1 MIGEIDINTTPAC
14 IEDNFAV
21 LEGQLDSVLE
31 RYKDLVVTND
41 GIKSARA
48 DAKELNDLKK
58 TIAGRRKEAVAEAS
72 GPIRLF
78 DERAKALEAKVEDT
92 RQGITQQLK
101 RFEQEKVAEAIKLVD
116 ELLAKELD
124 AYSIREEFRNVD
136 VTDMY
141 KIGSLT
147 AKGALTAAAKKGV
160 ASAVMGARALQD
172 RTDARLSCLKSTCL
186 EKGLVTPLEKEHV
199 AGFLM
204 TMDDMDYVRG
214 MNAVIEAELKRQ
226 EAAQERARA
235 VVGPPVTGALIET
248 IGEERA
254 RQEMAEAAET
264 EAEQAFR
271 QATGQEDPGV
281 GDIPPE
287 LTKPPTREEPGQ
299 PTSAPGQN
307 GAHALNGSGKKLVRM
322 NVLIEVEV
330 HRDTT
335 YTVIETQLRKR
346 LAAAGIERSVKN
358 VMVIE

>member
-226 EAAQERARA
+226 EAAQERAR
-235 VVGPPVTGALIET
+235 
-248 IGEERA
+248 
-254 RQEMAEAAET
+254 QEMAESAEA